1 LKNTADH
8 NEKPCLI
15 QGFRLNLLAASG
27 LFFSL
32 LFDPAQGQQTTGN
45 FLQNTNAIALPS
57 PMTITSKL

>member
-32 LFDPAQGQQTTGN
+32 LFDPAQGQQSTGN
-45 FLQNTNAIALPS
+45 FLQNTNAIRL
-57 PMTITSKL
+57 L